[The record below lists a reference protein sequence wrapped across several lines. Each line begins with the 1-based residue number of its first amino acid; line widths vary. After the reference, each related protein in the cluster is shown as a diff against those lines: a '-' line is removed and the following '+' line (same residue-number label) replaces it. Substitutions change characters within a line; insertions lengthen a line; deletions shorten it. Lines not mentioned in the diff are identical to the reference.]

1 MTLAHEDYKMIMKM
15 LSENLGEAL
24 PPAPVLRS
32 ASAVNPHI
40 NLAKLSMFETENG
53 SKPGENGTVYYVSY

>member
-24 PPAPVLRS
+24 PPAPVQRS
-32 ASAVNPHI
+32 ASAVNPNV
-40 NLAKLSMFETENG
+40 NLSKLSILEAETDV
-53 SKPGENGTVYYVSY
+53 KPGKNWTVYYVSY